1 MNQENKMGRNV
12 AKYLED
18 AADHEETGEFED
30 AVDAEMAEKIL
41 RDIEE
46 GREKLVSGQEL
57 TETLDRITK

>member
-1 MNQENKMGRNV
+1 MGRNV
-12 AKYLED
+12 AKNLED
-18 AADHEETGEFED
+18 VADHEGTGEFED

>member
-1 MNQENKMGRNV
+1 MGRNV
-12 AKYLED
+12 AKNLEED
-18 AADHEETGEFED
+18 VADHEETGEFED
-30 AVDAEMAEKIL
+30 ALDTEMAEKIL

>member
-1 MNQENKMGRNV
+1 MGRNV
-12 AKYLED
+12 AKNLED
-18 AADHEETGEFED
+18 VADHEETGEFED

-57 TETLDRITK
+57 TETLDRITR

>member
-1 MNQENKMGRNV
+1 MGRNV
-12 AKYLED
+12 AKNLD
-18 AADHEETGEFED
+18 DVADHEKTGEFED
-30 AVDAEMAEKIL
+30 AVDADMAEKIL

>member
-1 MNQENKMGRNV
+1 MGRNV
-12 AKYLED
+12 ARNLEED
-18 AADHEETGEFED
+18 VADHEETGEFED
-30 AVDAEMAEKIL
+30 ALDAEMAEKIL

>member
-1 MNQENKMGRNV
+1 MGRNV
-12 AKYLED
+12 VKNLED
-18 AADHEETGEFED
+18 VADHEETEEFED

-41 RDIEE
+41 RDIDE